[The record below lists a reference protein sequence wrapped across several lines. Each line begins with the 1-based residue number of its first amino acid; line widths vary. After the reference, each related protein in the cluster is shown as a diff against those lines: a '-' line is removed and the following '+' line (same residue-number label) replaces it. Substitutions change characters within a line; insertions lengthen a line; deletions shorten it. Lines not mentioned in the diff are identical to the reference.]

1 VLVVHDRCVAIA
13 VLPTAVP
20 PTAVPPTAV
29 PPTAVPPTA
38 VLPTAVLPTAVLP
51 NTVLPNPERPSQLPR
66 SETMMRFDRSLAVH
80 PFRAAALVSLALAFL
95 AGCGGPGAEDT
106 SDAVPSSTS
115 AMHLISCTLAC
126 SGPVAG
132 PVGCTIT
139 EVFVNQSLS
148 FEFNRPVNP
157 ASLSTASL
165 RVSKFSDDDVPPALI
180 QVDPDNPRRV
190 VYTPRV
196 TFVDGNVV
204 PGFESGE
211 SYRVVIRGTGTGP
224 RITSV
229 SGSSNITTVDC
240 FVVASKG
247 ILDLQPGPPSVQV
260 FVEEIVPATGQILD
274 SYPADGATDVDLDSR
289 VRIQFDQIIDA
300 ASLIDTAEGTSPSV
314 QVRFDKDGDVNTTAD
329 QVPLPGTFSVQF
341 DDVAGTT
348 ALVFRPQ
355 PRLPSAGSNP
365 LEIHRVVVNV
375 NSSVSDLGG
384 ESLEESTAV
393 VFTPLAVPVPSVLVR
408 DTFQGIKPINVGAS
422 SALAEPTTLVGGQG
436 LRGRVVPVLA
446 GGSGRH
452 GELFV
457 RNGETVVLGTGPAL
471 VTRFGPEL
479 TTTGVDVFGAATTDE
494 DEIVAYQVRAQ
505 PIDDYV
511 ADGVLPGEL
520 AVEVDDGIFEFATL
534 VIDAGGRLVLEGANA
549 PRIFVRGACRVEGTL
564 DAGGRDAL
572 DQASTVGLG
581 GDGGPNRLGAG
592 AGGDGGDRPDQPTNG
607 QLTPSQ
613 GPGFRG
619 FDHPDGTQIDIDGA
633 DGSGR
638 GGATPGTVG
647 AGGGGAAWPPL
658 MPGPSILQLGS
669 IADTNYLNALCASVI
684 VGAPGAGGSHVTAGT
699 EAFWSVPSAVFGV
712 PPDPPLAPIDAD
724 LVRAFEVLL
733 DPDRG
738 GQLSGGAGGGG
749 GGVGIQGTT
758 TNGVPTNSCIPVGAF
773 PLKRVTAYLDASGA
787 AGGGGG
793 GALQLHVGRSLA
805 ISGSISVAGGDG
817 GGFSLCSVP
826 TMSDDCWAAPGGG
839 GSGGAL
845 LIQARELDLGT
856 ATDVFDVSGGSGGFN
871 ANTLSEGGHGGV
883 GMVHVEL
890 PVAPTLAEVAA
901 RLEPDVGGVGQPALA
916 DVILTAALSDPTTGP
931 ARRSGF
937 TSCWTV
943 PNGGLFGFDFVE
955 DDLTSG
961 DQEEWIYGW
970 NAKVELDT
978 GEVVDWRG
986 DSGPINNEFG
996 SDFETLVGSSFVTTP
1011 LVVRFQ
1017 GIRFTSPV
1025 ASPCESDLMQIG
1037 ATIVADSL
1045 TPWVEHPGELN
1056 SYWALVAGQSVADQ
1070 RRPNAVRAQFVID
1083 PDAPLADRIVSVVEF
1098 EVLVQPR

>member
-1 VLVVHDRCVAIA
+1 
-13 VLPTAVP
+13 
-20 PTAVPPTAV
+20 
-29 PPTAVPPTA
+29 
-38 VLPTAVLPTAVLP
+38 
-51 NTVLPNPERPSQLPR
+51 
-66 SETMMRFDRSLAVH
+66 MKRFDRPLAVH
-80 PFRAAALVSLALAFL
+80 PFRAAALVPLALALL

-126 SGPVAG
+126 NGPVAG

-148 FEFNRPVNP
+148 FEFNRPVDP
-157 ASLSTASL
+157 ASLSPASL

-180 QVDPDNPRRV
+180 QVDPANPRRV

-196 TFVDGNVV
+196 TFDDDGNVV

-211 SYRVVIRGTGTGP
+211 SYRVVIRGAATGP

-229 SGSSNITTVDC
+229 SGSSNITSVDC

-260 FVEEIVPATGQILD
+260 LVEEIAPATGQVLD

-289 VRIQFDQIIDA
+289 VRLQFDQILDA
-300 ASLIDTAEGTSPSV
+300 STLIDTSEGTSPTV
-314 QVRFDKDGDVNTTAD
+314 QVRFDKDGDPNTTDD
-329 QVPLPGTFSVQF
+329 QVPLPGTYSVQF
-341 DDVAGTT
+341 DDVSGTT
-348 ALVFRPQ
+348 ALYFRPQ

-365 LEIHRVVVNV
+365 LEIHRVVVSV
-375 NSSVSDLGG
+375 NSSISDLGG
-384 ESLEESTAV
+384 EPLGQSVSAL
-393 VFTPLAVPVPSVLVR
+393 FTPLAVPVPSVLVR
-408 DTFQGIKPINVGAS
+408 DTFQGIKAINVGAS
-422 SALAEPTTLVGGQG
+422 SALAEPTTLVGGDG

-457 RNGETVVLGTGPAL
+457 RNGETVVLGTGPTL

-479 TTTGVDVFGAATTDE
+479 TTNGVDAFGVATTDE
-494 DEIVAYQVRAQ
+494 DEIVAYEVRAQ

-511 ADGVLPGEL
+511 VDGVLPGEL
-520 AVEVDDGIFEFATL
+520 AVEVDDGVFEFATL
-534 VIDAGGRLVLEGANA
+534 VIDAGGRLVLEGANPA
-549 PRIFVRGACRVEGTL
+549 RIFVRGVCRVEGTL
-564 DAGGRDAL
+564 DAGGRDAI

-613 GPGFRG
+613 GQAFRG
-619 FDHPDGTQIDIDGA
+619 YDHPPGTSVVVDGTAG
-633 DGSGR
+633 GGR
-638 GGATPGTVG
+638 GGAAAGTVG
-647 AGGGGAAWPPL
+647 AGGGGVAWPPV
-658 MPGPSILQLGS
+658 MPGPSILELGS

-684 VGAPGAGGSHVTAGT
+684 VGAPGAGASHVTSGT
-699 EAFWSVPSAVFGV
+699 EALWSVPSAAFGV
-712 PPDPPLAPIDAD
+712 PIEPPLAPVDAD

-738 GQLSGGAGGGG
+738 GQLVGGAGGGG
-749 GGVGIQGTT
+749 GGGGIQGTT

-773 PLKRVTAYLDASGA
+773 PLKRITAYLDASGA

-793 GALQLHVGRSLA
+793 GALQLHVGGSLQA
-805 ISGSISVAGGDG
+805 SGSISVAGGDG
-817 GGFSLCSVP
+817 GGFPLCTVP

-845 LIQARELDLGT
+845 LIQARELELGT
-856 ATDVFDVSGGSGGFN
+856 STDVFDVSGGSGGFN

-883 GMVHVEL
+883 GMIHVEL
-890 PVAPTLAEVAA
+890 PVAPSLAEIAT
-901 RLEPDVGGVGQPALA
+901 RLEPDVGGVGEPALA
-916 DVILTAALSDPTTGP
+916 DVILTAALVDPTTGP

-937 TSCWTV
+937 TSCWIV
-943 PNGGLFGFDFVE
+943 PDGGLFGFDFVE
-955 DDLTSG
+955 DDLTSV
-961 DQEEWIYGW
+961 DPAEWVFGW
-970 NAKVELDT
+970 NAKIELDT

-986 DSGPINNEFG
+986 DSGPITTDFG
-996 SDFETLVGSSFVTTP
+996 SDFETLVGSSLDSSP

-1017 GIRFTSPV
+1017 GIRFASAV
-1025 ASPCESDLMQIG
+1025 ASPCESDLAQIG
-1037 ATIVADSL
+1037 ATFVPDSL
-1045 TPWVEHPGELN
+1045 TPWVEHPDELN
-1056 SYWALVAGQSVADQ
+1056 SYWALIAGQSVADQ
-1070 RRPNAVRAQFVID
+1070 RRPNALRAQFVID
-1083 PDAPLADRIVSVVEF
+1083 PDAPFADRIASVVEF
-1098 EVLVQPR
+1098 QVLVQPR